1 MDISRDLRPADA
13 SVRKRATDAAAVR
26 TSTGSSRASG
36 SAGQAGA
43 VNQNSGLDQVSF
55 GDVGAIDR
63 YVAVLKT
70 MNPVNLHK
78 VEDLRAR
85 IADGSYTADPEEL
98 ANLLLADHREPPAG
112 RRSV

>member
-1 MDISRDLRPADA
+1 MDISRDLRPADVP
-13 SVRKRATDAAAVR
+13 VRKRASEAAAVR
-26 TSTGSSRASG
+26 TANVDAATRMPASQQV
-36 SAGQAGA
+36 AA
-43 VNQNSGLDQVSF
+43 DQVSF
-55 GDVGAIDR
+55 GDAGAIER

-85 IADGSYTADPEEL
+85 IANGSYTADPEEL
-98 ANLLLADHREPPAG
+98 ANLILADRREPPTG

>member
-13 SVRKRATDAAAVR
+13 PVRKRATEAAAVR
-26 TSTGSSRASG
+26 TPAGGTSASA
-36 SAGQAGA
+36 SANHA
-43 VNQNSGLDQVSF
+43 SLSDQVSF

-70 MNPVNLHK
+70 MNPANLHK

-98 ANLLLADHREPPAG
+98 ADLILADRREPPAG

>member
-1 MDISRDLRPADA
+1 MDIPRDLRPADA
-13 SVRKRATDAAAVR
+13 PVRKRATDAAAVR
-26 TSTGSSRASG
+26 TPAGGTLASG
-36 SAGQAGA
+36 SANHA
-43 VNQNSGLDQVSF
+43 SGSDQVSF

-70 MNPVNLHK
+70 MNPVSLHK

-85 IADGSYTADPEEL
+85 IADGSYTADPQEL
-98 ANLLLADHREPPAG
+98 ADLILADRREPPAG